1 MPDMLGRDE
10 AVSAGEALRLIVESL
25 PQGPPPE
32 TRAVLEESYGRV
44 LSRDALCPED
54 LPGFARSTMDGFAL
68 FSADTYGAS
77 EGSPAYLDVR
87 GEILMGQE
95 PGLELARGQAAR
107 ISTGGMLP
115 RGADAVLML
124 EHAQYLD
131 GNAIEA
137 LRPVAPGENVM
148 QRGEDARKG
157 EVVLKRGRRLRHQDV
172 AALAGLGIT
181 EVPVYV
187 RPRVSIIS
195 TGDEIVPPG
204 TPLGPGLVRDTN
216 SYDLAGLV
224 LEEGGVPLRKGIF
237 RDDYGLIREACER
250 AVEDSDIVLI
260 TGGSSVGSRDMTA
273 RIIADLG
280 RVLFH
285 SVSVKPGKP
294 LIAGIAGGK
303 SIFGI
308 PGHPRAV
315 GVCFDIFIRPVLRL
329 RAGAARESLEDLK
342 RTVSARLTKNVRSV
356 AGREEHFSV
365 ALDFE
370 GDELLAVPLPG
381 KSGLI
386 TNAVKADGTI
396 CVPPGSPGFEKGA
409 AVKVRLY

>member
-10 AVSAGEALRLIVESL
+10 AVSAGEALRLILESL
-25 PQGPPPE
+25 PMSSPPE
-32 TRAVLEESYGRV
+32 TLAALEESYGRV
-44 LSRDALCPED
+44 LARDVVSPED

-68 FSADTYGAS
+68 SSADTFGAS
-77 EGSPAYLDVR
+77 EGSPAYIVVR
-87 GEILMGQE
+87 GEIPMGRE
-95 PGLELARGQAAR
+95 PDFELARGEAAR

-115 RGADAVLML
+115 KGADAVLML
-124 EHAQYLD
+124 EHAQRLD
-131 GNAIEA
+131 GDEIEA
-137 LRPVAPGENVM
+137 LRSVAPGENVM

-157 EVVLKRGRRLRHQDV
+157 EVVLKKGRRLRHQDV

-181 EVPVYV
+181 EVPVYD

-195 TGDEIVPPG
+195 TGDEIVPPA
-204 TPLGPGLVRDTN
+204 TVLRPGLVRDTN

-224 LEEGGVPLRKGIF
+224 LEEGGVPLRKGIL
-237 RDDYGLIREACER
+237 RDDYGLIRGACES
-250 AVEDSDIVLI
+250 AVEESDIVLV

-273 RIIADLG
+273 GIIAELG

-285 SVSVKPGKP
+285 SVSIKPGKP
-294 LIAGIAGGK
+294 LIAGVANGK
-303 SIFGI
+303 PVFGI

-315 GVCFDIFIRPVLRL
+315 GVCFNIFIRPVLRL
-329 RAGAARESLEDLK
+329 RAGAVRESLDDLK
-342 RTVSARLTKNVRSV
+342 GTVSARLTKNVRSA

-365 ALDFE
+365 AIDFD

-396 CVPPGSPGFEKGA
+396 CVPLGSPGFEKGA
-409 AVKVRLY
+409 SVRVRLY